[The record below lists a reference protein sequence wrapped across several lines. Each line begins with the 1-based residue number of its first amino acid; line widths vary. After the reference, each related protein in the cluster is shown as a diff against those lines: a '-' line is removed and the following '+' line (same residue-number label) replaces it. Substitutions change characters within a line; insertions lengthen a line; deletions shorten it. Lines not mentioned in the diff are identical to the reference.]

1 MDEALAQWNDKARVS
16 ASPEGIKAHLGL
28 ALRLASGKL
37 KAGGSKSL
45 LFVPL
50 ECSFYLVK
58 KQGGVEEKTMVAAAD
73 SSNMER
79 MIQVAAS
86 AFAEA

>member
-58 KQGGVEEKTMVAAAD
+58 KQGGVEEITQVEEIRTGAAALYIVAAPPT
-73 SSNMER
+73 
-79 MIQVAAS
+79 
-86 AFAEA
+86 